1 MKRVFLLIIL
11 SAAFSVAGLSQI
23 NQASQT
29 EKSVREFADVAD
41 EIKFYLTEAGYY
53 ESSGCLV
60 YPDQKQL
67 ARVRV
72 LASEN
77 KDLFLSM
84 AGNELKNAPVEKTKH
99 LVTVLMYA
107 GTEDNRPLLN
117 LLTPLNLKTVFA
129 PNADA
134 ILEQLNYHLKFGYD
148 FTDKLYVIE
157 SLVALK
163 HYAALPEIERQL
175 NEESNPHLGKMMK
188 LLIDLNAGGE
198 VFEFVQTKI
207 LNDLCNNRGYSVD
220 YGVKVKTALETL
232 QALSEEADSVYA
244 ASFEKIRRRIVF
256 EPDEAL
262 LIKFADQ
269 SKSEQLRRAAVLLL
283 AVSKTD
289 VGLKVILKRMK
300 DPSKLVRM
308 AAVQSLM
315 VYPNPKQEAV
325 EALIT
330 VYHTDADLYIRH
342 SSIATLG
349 TLGGNRAEEIIREAV
364 NDKSPMIRELAYRI
378 VGNLK
383 KAENR

>member
-1 MKRVFLLIIL
+1 MKRVFLLITL
-11 SAAFSVAGLSQI
+11 LAAFSVAGLSQI

-84 AGNELKNAPVEKTKH
+84 AGNELKNAPVEKTKYV
-99 LVTVLMYA
+99 VTVLTYA
-107 GTEDNRPLLN
+107 GTEDNRPLMN

-129 PNADA
+129 QNANA
-134 ILEQLNYHLKFGYD
+134 ILEQLNYHLKFGHD
-148 FTDKLYVIE
+148 FTEKLYVIE

-163 HYAALPEIERQL
+163 HYAAVPEIERQL

-198 VFEFVQTKI
+198 IFEFVQTKI
-207 LNDLCNNRGYSVD
+207 LNDLCNKRGYSVD
-220 YGVKVKTALETL
+220 YGVKVKTVLETL

-256 EPDEAL
+256 EPDEAS
-262 LIKFADQ
+262 LIKFANQ
-269 SKSEQLRRAAVLLL
+269 SKSEQLRRDAVLLL

-289 VGLKVILKRMK
+289 AGLKVILKRMK
-300 DPSKLVRM
+300 DPSNMVRM

-315 VYPNPKQEAV
+315 VYPNPKEEAV

-330 VYHTDADLYIRH
+330 VYQTDADLYIRH

-364 NDKSPMIRELAYRI
+364 NDKSPMIRELAQRI
-378 VGNLK
+378 IGNLE